1 MTRTDARHQ
10 ALEALYEAEA
20 RHLENPEVSG
30 LSPRATRLV
39 EGVWEQRAALDDSIG
54 DTAKGWR
61 VDRMPIVDISLLRLG
76 LYELRHTDMPV
87 GVVVSQAVELAKE
100 FSTEGSSRFVNG
112 VLAKLAETERPA

>member
-1 MTRTDARHQ
+1 MTREEARHK
-10 ALEALYEAEA
+10 ALEAVDEAEA
-20 RHLENPEVSG
+20 RHLEKPEVSG
-30 LSPRATRLV
+30 LAHRATGLV
-39 EGVWEQRAALDDSIG
+39 EGVWEQRAALDDYIG

-76 LYELRHTDMPV
+76 LYELRHTDMAV